1 MLEGRKR
8 VIISDVMRDP
18 IFDEGTRN
26 TLLAD
31 NVRAVQSMPLSTKE
45 QQLIGVLS
53 VHYRNPR
60 IPIERQTAI
69 GDGFLMN
76 AADLIRARL
85 ET

>member
-1 MLEGRKR
+1 
-8 VIISDVMRDP
+8 
-18 IFDEGTRN
+18 
-26 TLLAD
+26 
-31 NVRAVQSMPLSTKE
+31 MPLSTKE
-45 QQLIGVLS
+45 DQLIGVLS

-69 GDGFLMN
+69 SDGFLMN